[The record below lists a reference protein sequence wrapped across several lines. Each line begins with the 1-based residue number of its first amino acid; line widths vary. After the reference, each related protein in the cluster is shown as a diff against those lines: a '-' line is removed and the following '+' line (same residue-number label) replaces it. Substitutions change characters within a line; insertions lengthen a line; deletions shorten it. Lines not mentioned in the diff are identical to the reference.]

1 MSALRDE
8 NLSWGQEVTPRQTR
22 QFSTFLLP
30 LLYRCLLGCVEQAVR
45 PLPSPTV
52 REAAERTGSSHRCLP
67 RPRRPTLVAYGR
79 CPAERCIP
87 SLHPPLLVAVFVG

>member
-67 RPRRPTLVAYGR
+67 RP
-79 CPAERCIP
+79 IK
-87 SLHPPLLVAVFVG
+87 SLFPWEIRQQTRHSCEFAFQ